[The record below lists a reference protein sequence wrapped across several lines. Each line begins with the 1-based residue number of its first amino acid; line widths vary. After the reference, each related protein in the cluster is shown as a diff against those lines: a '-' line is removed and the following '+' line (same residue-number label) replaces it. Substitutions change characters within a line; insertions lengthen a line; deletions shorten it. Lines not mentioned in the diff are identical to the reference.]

1 MRTAVVPP
9 IIECMKTT
17 VDIPTALYRRSRSI
31 AAARGVSFRT
41 FLTEALQE
49 KVLHGDMRAWTDSF
63 GALSSAHDA
72 LAEVERAI
80 SFVRRPSNEPARL

>member
-1 MRTAVVPP
+1 
-9 IIECMKTT
+9 MKTT

-49 KVLHGDMRAWTDSF
+49 KVLHGDVRAWTDSF
-63 GALSSAHDA
+63 GALASDPDA
-72 LAEVERAI
+72 LAEVERIAE
-80 SFVRRPSNEPARL
+80 SARRRRDEPTRP